1 MKSTWGYPADVS
13 TFIKVLRNTA
23 ITLLTLYLAL
33 FGLTR
38 IIHYPEPIAAI
49 RLGLAP
55 ASKTPELMPSHVIV
69 AAPSTFAPWK
79 MGSAESYKN
88 VNYNGEKVT
97 FQDFLD
103 TTHTNALLVIRDG
116 KITYEYYK
124 EPKFAEARLPS
135 YSVGKAM
142 TSLVAGQLIDQ
153 GKMSEKE
160 TFVKYFPEY
169 KTGGDFDTITIQ
181 QLLDMQSG
189 VGVSDNYPSGPSG
202 WGVAIAQM
210 YASTDIPWFLKH
222 NRKMD
227 FKPGTESIYRSVDT
241 QMVGMII
248 QKVTGESVSD
258 YFTTNIWQSVGADF
272 DATWNVDKVGGY
284 EKTFCCF
291 NAVARDYA
299 RIGQLVLNQGVVP
312 ETKRQVISSSW
323 MKRITTPATRLDY
336 GWGYGAFFWHPYP
349 GVSLM
354 LGLHGQFVYIDIPNK
369 TVIVKLSDEPTD
381 SDNLSPM
388 VAAVLKQVSER
399 TTS

>member
-1 MKSTWGYPADVS
+1 VS
-13 TFIKVLRNTA
+13 TFVKVLRNIA
-23 ITLLTLYLAL
+23 IILIAIYLAL
-33 FGLTR
+33 FGLTKAIR
-38 IIHYPEPIAAI
+38 YPEPIAAI

-55 ASKTPELMPSHVIV
+55 ASQTPDLMPSHWIV

-79 MGSAESYKN
+79 SASAEQIGQ
-88 VNYNGEKVT
+88 VNYDGQSLEI
-97 FQDFLD
+97 QEFLD
-103 TTHTNALLVIRDG
+103 KTNTNALLVIREG
-116 KITYEYYK
+116 KISYEYYK
-124 EPKFAEARLPS
+124 EDKFKNSRLPS

-142 TSLVAGQLIDQ
+142 TALVVGQLIDQ
-153 GKMSEKE
+153 GKISESD

-169 KTGGDFDTITIQ
+169 KTGGSFDKVTIQ
-181 QLLDMQSG
+181 HLLDMQSG

-210 YASTDIPWFLKH
+210 YASTDIPWFIGN

-227 FKPGTESIYRSVDT
+227 FEPGTESVYRSVDT
-241 QMVGMII
+241 QMIGMII
-248 QKVTGESVSD
+248 QKVTNQSVSD
-258 YFTTNIWQSVGADF
+258 YFTANIWQQVGADF

-299 RIGQLVLNQGVVP
+299 RIGQLVLDQGVVP
-312 ETKRQVISSSW
+312 FDKQQVISTSW

-349 GVSLM
+349 GVTLM
-354 LGLHGQFVYIDIPNK
+354 LGLHGQYVYIDIPND

-381 SDNLSPM
+381 VDNSPE
-388 VAAVLKQVSER
+388 VAAVLKEISEKR
-399 TTS
+399 

>member
-1 MKSTWGYPADVS
+1 VS
-13 TFIKVLRNTA
+13 TLLKVLRNTA
-23 ITLLTLYLAL
+23 IVLVVLYLSLFAL
-33 FGLTR
+33 TKV
-38 IIHYPEPIAAI
+38 IHYPEPIAAI

-55 ASKTPELMPSHVIV
+55 ASKTPELMPSHWIV
-69 AAPSTFAPWK
+69 AAPTTFAPWK
-79 MGSAESYKN
+79 SGSAQTYGN
-88 VNYNGEKVT
+88 VNYNGESLT

-103 TTHTNALLVIRDG
+103 KTHTNAFLVIRDG
-116 KITYEYYK
+116 KLVHEYYK
-124 EPKFAEARLPS
+124 NSKFADTRLPS

-153 GKMSEKE
+153 GKISEKD

-169 KTGGDFDTITIQ
+169 KTDGDFDKVTIQ

-210 YASTDIPWFLKH
+210 YASTDIPWFMKN

-227 FKPGTESIYRSVDT
+227 FKPGTEAVYRSVDT
-241 QMVGMII
+241 QMIGMII
-248 QKVTGESVSD
+248 QKVTGQSVSD
-258 YFTTNIWQSVGADF
+258 YFTANIWQPVGADF

-299 RIGQLVLNQGVVP
+299 RIGQLVLNQGVIP

-349 GVSLM
+349 GVTLM
-354 LGLHGQFVYIDIPNK
+354 LGLHGQFVYIDIPND

-381 SDNLSPM
+381 TDNLSPM
-388 VAAVLKQVSER
+388 VAAVLKQVAEKK
-399 TTS
+399 

>member
-1 MKSTWGYPADVS
+1 MSTLV
-13 TFIKVLRNTA
+13 KVLRNTVVVIIA
-23 ITLLTLYLAL
+23 LYLAL
-33 FGLTR
+33 FGLTKVIR
-38 IIHYPEPIAAI
+38 YPEPIAAI
-49 RLGLAP
+49 KLGLAP
-55 ASKTPELMPSHVIV
+55 ASKTPDLMPSHIIKAGLKVGDWQLGTPETPGTV
-69 AAPSTFAPWK
+69 
-79 MGSAESYKN
+79 
-88 VNYNGEKVT
+88 VYNGNSIS
-97 FQDFLD
+97 FQEFLD
-103 TTHTNALLVIRDG
+103 TTHTNAFLVIRNG

-124 EPKFAEARLPS
+124 EKKFADSRLPS

-142 TSLVAGQLIDQ
+142 TSLVVGQLVDQ
-153 GKMSEKE
+153 GKIGEKD

-169 KTGGDFDTITIQ
+169 KTGGDFDSITIQ

-222 NRKMD
+222 NQKMD
-227 FKPGTESIYRSVDT
+227 FKPGTDSIYRSVDP
-241 QMVGMII
+241 QMIGMII
-248 QKVTGESVSD
+248 QKVTGQSVSD
-258 YFTTNIWQSVGADF
+258 YFSTNIWKPVGAEF

-299 RIGQLVLNQGVVP
+299 RVGQLVMNNGLVS
-312 ETKRQVISSSW
+312 ETKHQVISSSW

-336 GWGYGAFFWHPYP
+336 EWGYSAYFWHPYP

-354 LGLHGQFVYIDIPNK
+354 LGLHGQFVYIDIPHN

-381 SDNLSPM
+381 TDNLSPM
-388 VAAVLKQVSER
+388 VAAVLKQVSE
-399 TTS
+399 TSKKIS

>member
-1 MKSTWGYPADVS
+1 MSTL
-13 TFIKVLRNTA
+13 IKVLRNTV
-23 ITLLTLYLAL
+23 IVLLALYLAL
-33 FGLTR
+33 FGLTKV
-38 IIHYPEPIAAI
+38 IHYPEPIAAI
-49 RLGLAP
+49 KLGLAP
-55 ASKTPELMPSHVIV
+55 ASKTPDLMPSHWIV
-69 AAPSTFAPWK
+69 AAPSTFAPWQQ
-79 MGSAESYKN
+79 SEAETIGEVTYR
-88 VNYNGEKVT
+88 GEKIS
-97 FQDFLD
+97 FQQFLD
-103 TTHTNALLVIRDG
+103 TTHTNAFLVIRNG
-116 KITYEYYK
+116 KITHEYYK
-124 EPKFAEARLPS
+124 DKAFTKTRLPS

-142 TSLVAGQLIDQ
+142 TSLVVGQLIDQ
-153 GKMSEKE
+153 GKISESD

-169 KTGGDFDTITIQ
+169 KTGGAFDKITIQ

-227 FKPGTESIYRSVDT
+227 FEPGTDSVYRSVDP
-241 QMVGMII
+241 QMIGMVI
-248 QKVTGESVSD
+248 QKVTGQSVSD
-258 YFTTNIWQSVGADF
+258 YFTANIWQAVGADF
-272 DATWNVDKVGGY
+272 DATWNVDRVGGY

-299 RIGQLVLNQGVVP
+299 RIGQLVLDKGVVP
-312 ETKRQVISSSW
+312 ETKQQVISSSW
-323 MKRITTPATRLDY
+323 MKRLTSPVTRLDY
-336 GWGYGAFFWHPYP
+336 DWGYGAYFWHPYP

-354 LGLHGQFVYIDIPNK
+354 LGLHGQFVYIDIPNN

-388 VAAVLKQVSER
+388 VAAVLKQISEK

>member
-1 MKSTWGYPADVS
+1 MS
-13 TFIKVLRNTA
+13 TFVKVLRNIA
-23 ITLLTLYLAL
+23 IILIAIYLAL
-33 FGLTR
+33 FGLTKAIR
-38 IIHYPEPIAAI
+38 YPEPIAAI

-55 ASKTPELMPSHVIV
+55 ASQTPDLMPSHWIV

-79 MGSAESYKN
+79 SASAEQIGQ
-88 VNYNGEKVT
+88 VNYDGQSLEI
-97 FQDFLD
+97 QEFLD
-103 TTHTNALLVIRDG
+103 KTNTNALLVIREG
-116 KITYEYYK
+116 KISYEYYK
-124 EPKFAEARLPS
+124 EDKFKNSRLPS

-142 TSLVAGQLIDQ
+142 TALVVGQLIDQ
-153 GKMSEKE
+153 GKISESD

-169 KTGGDFDTITIQ
+169 KTGGSFDKVTIQ
-181 QLLDMQSG
+181 HLLDMQSG

-210 YASTDIPWFLKH
+210 YASTDIPWFIGN

-227 FKPGTESIYRSVDT
+227 FEPGTESVYRSVDT
-241 QMVGMII
+241 QMIGMII
-248 QKVTGESVSD
+248 QKVTNQSVSD
-258 YFTTNIWQSVGADF
+258 YFTANIWQQVGADF

-299 RIGQLVLNQGVVP
+299 RIGQLVLDQGVVP
-312 ETKRQVISSSW
+312 FDKQQVISTSW

-349 GVSLM
+349 GVTLM
-354 LGLHGQFVYIDIPNK
+354 LGLHGQYVYIDIPND

-381 SDNLSPM
+381 VDNSPE
-388 VAAVLKQVSER
+388 VAAVLKEISEKR
-399 TTS
+399 

>member
-1 MKSTWGYPADVS
+1 MSTLL
-13 TFIKVLRNTA
+13 KVLRNTVIVLVA
-23 ITLLTLYLAL
+23 LYLSLFAL
-33 FGLTR
+33 TKV
-38 IIHYPEPIAAI
+38 IHYPEPIAAI

-55 ASKTPELMPSHVIV
+55 ASKTPELMPSHWIV
-69 AAPSTFAPWK
+69 AAPSSFAPWK
-79 MGSAESYKN
+79 SGSAETYGE
-88 VNYNGEKVT
+88 VNYNGENLA

-103 TTHTNALLVIRDG
+103 KTYTNAFLVIRDG
-116 KITYEYYK
+116 KITHEYYK
-124 EPKFAEARLPS
+124 DPKFAETRLPS

-153 GKMSEKE
+153 GKISEKD

-169 KTGGDFDTITIQ
+169 KTDGDFDRITIQ

-210 YASTDIPWFLKH
+210 YASTDIPWFMKN

-227 FKPGTESIYRSVDT
+227 FKPGTESVYRSVDT
-241 QMVGMII
+241 QMMGMII
-248 QKVTGESVSD
+248 QKVTNQSVSD
-258 YFTTNIWQSVGADF
+258 YFTANIWQSVGADF

-291 NAVARDYA
+291 NAVPRDYA
-299 RIGQLVLNQGVVP
+299 RIGQLILDNGLVP
-312 ETKRQVISSSW
+312 FTKEQVISTSW
-323 MKRITTPATRLDY
+323 MNRITSPATRLDY

-349 GVSLM
+349 GVTLM
-354 LGLHGQFVYIDIPNK
+354 LGLHGQFVYIDIPND

-381 SDNLSPM
+381 TDNLSPM
-388 VAAVLKQVSER
+388 VAAVLKQISER
-399 TTS
+399 K

>member
-1 MKSTWGYPADVS
+1 MP
-13 TFIKVLRNTA
+13 TFLKVLRNTA
-23 ITLLTLYLAL
+23 IALVALYLAL
-33 FGLTR
+33 FALTR
-38 IIHYPEPIAAI
+38 VIHYPEPIAAI

-55 ASKTPELMPSHVIV
+55 ASKTPDLMPSHLIV
-69 AAPSTFAPWK
+69 AAPSSFASWQVGTDEK
-79 MGSAESYKN
+79 IDE
-88 VNYNGEKVT
+88 VTYNGARMNIQE
-97 FQDFLD
+97 FFD
-103 TTHTNALLVIRDG
+103 TTHTNAFLVIRDG
-116 KITYEYYK
+116 KLTFEYYK
-124 EPKFAEARLPS
+124 DQKYADTRLPS

-142 TSLVAGQLIDQ
+142 VSLVAGQLIDQ
-153 GKMSEKE
+153 GKISESD

-169 KTGGDFDTITIQ
+169 KTGGSFDEITVQ

-227 FKPGTESIYRSVDT
+227 FEPGKDSIYRSVDP
-241 QMVGMII
+241 QMIGMII
-248 QKVTGESVSD
+248 QKVTGKSVSD
-258 YFTTNIWQSVGADF
+258 YFTENIWQPVGADF
-272 DATWNVDKVGGY
+272 DATWNVDRVGGY

-299 RIGQLVLNQGVVP
+299 RIGQLVMDKGIVP

-323 MKRITTPATRLDY
+323 MDRITKPVTRLDY
-336 GWGYGAFFWHPYP
+336 DWGYGAYFWHPYP

-354 LGLHGQFVYIDIPNK
+354 LGLHGQFVYIDIPNN

-381 SDNLSPM
+381 TDNLSPM
-388 VAAVLKQVSER
+388 VAAVLKEISEKN
-399 TTS
+399 

>member
-1 MKSTWGYPADVS
+1 VS
-13 TFIKVLRNTA
+13 TLIKVLRNTV
-23 ITLLTLYLAL
+23 IVLLALYLAL
-33 FGLTR
+33 FGLTKV
-38 IIHYPEPIAAI
+38 IHYPEPIAAI
-49 RLGLAP
+49 KLGLAP
-55 ASKTPELMPSHVIV
+55 ASKTPDLMPSHWIV
-69 AAPSTFAPWK
+69 AAPSTFAPWQQ
-79 MGSAESYKN
+79 SEAETIGEVTYR
-88 VNYNGEKVT
+88 GEKIS
-97 FQDFLD
+97 FQQFLD
-103 TTHTNALLVIRDG
+103 TTHTNAFLVIRNG
-116 KITYEYYK
+116 KITHEYYK
-124 EPKFAEARLPS
+124 DKAFTKTRLPS

-142 TSLVAGQLIDQ
+142 TSLVVGQLIDQ
-153 GKMSEKE
+153 GKISESD

-169 KTGGDFDTITIQ
+169 KTGGAFDKITIQ

-227 FKPGTESIYRSVDT
+227 FEPGTDSVYRSVDP
-241 QMVGMII
+241 QMIGMVI
-248 QKVTGESVSD
+248 QKVTGQSVSD
-258 YFTTNIWQSVGADF
+258 YFTANIWQAVGADF
-272 DATWNVDKVGGY
+272 DATWNVDRVGGY

-299 RIGQLVLNQGVVP
+299 RIGQLVLDKGVVP
-312 ETKRQVISSSW
+312 ETKQQVISSSW
-323 MKRITTPATRLDY
+323 MKRLTSPVTRLDY
-336 GWGYGAFFWHPYP
+336 DWGYGAYFWHPYP

-354 LGLHGQFVYIDIPNK
+354 LGLHGQFVYIDIPNN

-388 VAAVLKQVSER
+388 VAAVLKQISEK

>member
-1 MKSTWGYPADVS
+1 MSTLL
-13 TFIKVLRNTA
+13 KVLRNTA
-23 ITLLTLYLAL
+23 IVLVVLYLSLFAL
-33 FGLTR
+33 TKV
-38 IIHYPEPIAAI
+38 IHYPEPIAAI

-55 ASKTPELMPSHVIV
+55 ASKTPELMPSHWIV
-69 AAPSTFAPWK
+69 AAPTTFAPWK
-79 MGSAESYKN
+79 SGSAQTYGN
-88 VNYNGEKVT
+88 VNYNGESLT

-103 TTHTNALLVIRDG
+103 KTHTNAFLVIRDG
-116 KITYEYYK
+116 KLVHEYYK
-124 EPKFAEARLPS
+124 NSKFADTRLPS

-153 GKMSEKE
+153 GKISEKD

-169 KTGGDFDTITIQ
+169 KTDGDFDKVTIQ

-210 YASTDIPWFLKH
+210 YASTDIPWFMKN

-227 FKPGTESIYRSVDT
+227 FKPGTEAVYRSVDT
-241 QMVGMII
+241 QMIGMII
-248 QKVTGESVSD
+248 QKVTGQSVSD
-258 YFTTNIWQSVGADF
+258 YFTANIWQPVGADF

-299 RIGQLVLNQGVVP
+299 RIGQLVLNQGVIP

-349 GVSLM
+349 GVTLM
-354 LGLHGQFVYIDIPNK
+354 LGLHGQFVYIDIPND

-381 SDNLSPM
+381 TDNLSPM
-388 VAAVLKQVSER
+388 VAAVLKQVAEKK
-399 TTS
+399 

>member
-1 MKSTWGYPADVS
+1 MSTL
-13 TFIKVLRNTA
+13 IKVARNTV
-23 ITLLTLYLAL
+23 IVLLALYLSL
-33 FGLTR
+33 FGLTKAIR
-38 IIHYPEPIAAI
+38 YPEPIAAI
-49 RLGLAP
+49 KLGLAP
-55 ASKTPELMPSHVIV
+55 ASKTPELMPSHWIV
-69 AAPSTFAPWK
+69 AAPSTFAPW
-79 MGSAESYKN
+79 
-88 VNYNGEKVT
+88 EKGVTETMSDVTYRDKKIT
-97 FQDFLD
+97 FQQFLD
-103 TTHTNALLVIRDG
+103 ATHTNVFLVVRGG
-116 KITYEYYK
+116 KLTYEYYK
-124 EPKFAEARLPS
+124 DKKYATTRLPS

-142 TSLVAGQLIDQ
+142 TSLVVGQLIDQ
-153 GKMSEKE
+153 GKISEKD

-227 FKPGTESIYRSVDT
+227 FKPGTDSIYRSVDP
-241 QMVGMII
+241 QMMGMTI
-248 QKVTGESVSD
+248 QKVTGQSVSA
-258 YFTTNIWQSVGADF
+258 YFTDHIWQAVGADF

-299 RIGQLVLNQGVVP
+299 RIGQLALNDGLVP
-312 ETKRQVISSSW
+312 YTKKQVISKAW
-323 MKRITTPATRLDY
+323 MKRITTPVTRLDY
-336 GWGYGAFFWHPYP
+336 DWGYGAYFWHPYP

-354 LGLHGQFVYIDIPNK
+354 LGLHGQFVYIDIPND

-381 SDNLSPM
+381 TDNLSPM
-388 VAAVLKQVSER
+388 VAAVLKQVSEQN
-399 TTS
+399 